1 MKSKALKLTSVLC
14 AGVMTAGLLAGCSG
28 GKDDKT
34 FVSLDINPSVE
45 LILDANDR
53 VVSVY
58 GTNEDGQVLLYGETS
73 AILGKDVDTAIEFI
87 TASAVELGYLD
98 EDNKVVELSASS
110 TVGSRKSDKVLEK
123 IDAKLTAT
131 ADSLGITVSAESTG
145 AYSLLRKLDAFKAEH
160 PEDEDIQKMT
170 AAEFR
175 LALSATEAGGI
186 TLEAAVELDDDELV
200 QYIAEA
206 RKDIAEFATA
216 AYNAAKSEAFRLYD
230 SVAQTAIDS
239 VYSVYYTKNLLD
251 HTDTAYYGGAYQ
263 MYALGA
269 RGFDAIADA
278 AEYAGVLA
286 STPLDEAQIAKVM
299 IALGLEE
306 TEIEKIKDGNGNITI
321 ESIEAYADVLFKNS
335 EANAELE
342 KMKTEL
348 TAALNETESKIKAEI
363 ERLSTEYAEEAEAI
377 AASVNAT
384 VAAVKA
390 TVALLPDSVQE
401 ATEKAIA
408 TAVRVMEEM
417 EKIAENGLTVEDLR
431 GYAAEL
437 RGEADRIL
445 ELIKEDLSEEEY
457 AELEEMKAEAEA
469 KFADAR
475 AKMEETIA
483 KAEESARNYLQALK
497 NERKAGAQA

>member
-1 MKSKALKLTSVLC
+1 MNKKIISLASVLC
-14 AGVMTAGLLAGCSG
+14 AGVMAAGTLAGCSG

-45 LILDANDR
+45 LILDSNDH
-53 VVSVY
+53 VVSAY

-73 AILGKDVDTAIEFI
+73 AILGKDVDTAIEII
-87 TASAVELGYLD
+87 TTAAVELGYLN
-98 EDNKVVELSASS
+98 ENNKVIEMSATS
-110 TVGSRKSDKVLEK
+110 TVGSGKSDKILEK

-131 ADSLGITVSAESTG
+131 ADSLGIAVSAESAG
-145 AYSLLRKLDAFKAEH
+145 AYSLLRKLEAFKAEH
-160 PEDEDIQKMT
+160 PDDTEIQKLT

-175 LALSATEAGGI
+175 LVLSATESGGI

-206 RKDIAEFATA
+206 RKDVAEFATK
-216 AYNAAKSEAFRLYD
+216 AYNAAKSEAIRLYD

-239 VYSVYYTKNLLD
+239 VYAVYYTKNLVK
-251 HTDTAYYGGAYQ
+251 HPDTAYYGGAYQ

-286 STPLDEAQIAKVM
+286 STPLDEEQIAKVLT
-299 IALGLEE
+299 ALGMEE
-306 TEIEKIKDGNGNITI
+306 SEIEKLKDGNGDITI

-335 EANAELE
+335 EASAKLE
-342 KMKTEL
+342 EMKAEL
-348 TAALNETESKIKAEI
+348 TAALNEAESKIKAEI

-384 VAAVKA
+384 IAAVKA
-390 TVALLPDSVQE
+390 TIALLPDSVQNI
-401 ATEKAIA
+401 AEKTIA
-408 TAVRVMEEM
+408 TAVRVMEEL
-417 EKIAENGLTVEDLR
+417 EEIAKNGLTVEDLR
-431 GYAAEL
+431 GYADEL

-445 ELIKEDLSEEEY
+445 SLIREDLSEEEY
-457 AELEEMKAEAEA
+457 AELEEMKSEAEA

-475 AKMEETIA
+475 AAMEQTIA
-483 KAEESARNYLQALK
+483 KAEESAREYLESLRS
-497 NERKAGAQA
+497 EREAQANA